1 MNNVINFTVNI
12 NGNATQVSVELNDTV
27 RNLVRSVTDASTAFD
42 GLGKK
47 AFYLDSITNI
57 VNKASQAFGA
67 LVGSS
72 MDFEMQQANLR
83 TLLNGDAKATENLV
97 KQIREYGKATVYD
110 KSGLIE
116 AQKTM
121 MSFGIE
127 AERAFGK
134 LKQIGDIALG
144 DKQKMQSLALAFSQM
159 SSTGKLLGQDY
170 NQMVNAGFNPL
181 LIISQKTGK
190 SLATLKEEMGKGKI
204 TVKQVEEAFEA
215 ATAEGGLFFKGA
227 ETAAETTAG
236 KIAKVKDNIEDF
248 KIELFEATHGATAW
262 IAEIGN
268 MMTPISMM
276 FPLFS
281 TIFQKIG
288 VFSRSI
294 KSAGGL
300 FSYLKIKGVLALTSI
315 SGWIT
320 RMLNRWL
327 SFVGTFFKWIGK
339 VIKRFYYL
347 GKEIRLQGGLFSW
360 LRIKASNALARVRT
374 AIKDT
379 RWKIKYMGY
388 SIKQAGGFFPWLAI
402 KAKMACKAIGTAI
415 KGIPVIGWIIA
426 IGTAVTALF
435 AILYTKFEGFRNW
448 LDGVGS
454 LVVLLLGPF
463 GILINLVTSFIKH
476 WESVKQ
482 AFTAGG
488 IIAGLKRIGFVLVD
502 FLVKPVIA
510 LLNLLAKIPG
520 LGHLAQKGSE
530 VLSGWRDKLDE
541 KTKVEVLDPKEEGKK
556 GAKKKKKKTT
566 AGTLGNTAGTVA
578 GKAQQI
584 HITLGNMVGTM
595 NFNGNLR
602 ENASD
607 VERQLTEMMAR
618 ILGMAETAA

>member
-110 KSGLIE
+110 KSGLME

-127 AERAFGK
+127 AEHAFGK

-181 LIISQKTGK
+181 LIISKKTSK

-215 ATAEGGLFFKGA
+215 ATSKGGLFFKGA
-227 ETAAETTAG
+227 EAAAETTAG

-300 FSYLKIKGVLALTSI
+300 FSFLRIKGVHALTSI

-339 VIKRFYYL
+339 VIL
-347 GKEIRLQGGLFSW
+347 GFVNMGKSIRAAGGLFPW
-360 LRIKASNALARVRT
+360 LRKKANF
-374 AIKDT
+374 AINNVI
-379 RWKIKYMGY
+379 RSLNRAKIKLKELRG
-388 SIKQAGGFFPWLAI
+388 SIIHAGGFFPWLAI
-402 KAKMACKAIGTAI
+402 KAKMACNAIGTAI

-454 LVVLLLGPF
+454 LVVMLLGPF

-488 IIAGLKRIGFVLVD
+488 IIVGLKRIGFVIIDAML
-502 FLVKPVIA
+502 KPVQA
-510 LLNLLAKIPG
+510 LLELLSKIPG
-520 LGHLAQKGSE
+520 LGKLAEKGSKWI
-530 VLSGWRDKLDE
+530 GDMRNNLDE
-541 KTKVEVLDPKEEGKK
+541 KTKVEVLEPEAAGTKVED
-556 GAKKKKKKTT
+556 AKKKTT